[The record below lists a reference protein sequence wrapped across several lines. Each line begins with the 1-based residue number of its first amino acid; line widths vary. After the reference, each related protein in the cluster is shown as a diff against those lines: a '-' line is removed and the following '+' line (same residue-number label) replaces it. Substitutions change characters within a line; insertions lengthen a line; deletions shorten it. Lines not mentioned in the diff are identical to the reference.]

1 MELKEKVKGLPS
13 SPGVY
18 LMKDS
23 LETIIYV
30 GKSKNLKSRVGSYF
44 VKSKSHS
51 PKVVKLVQN
60 LKDFDYIL
68 TDTEFEAFLLE
79 CKLIQEIKP
88 RYNSMMKSP
97 SSYPYICIAI
107 EEDYPTMEVINY
119 RSQDSNVLY
128 FGPYT
133 NKNIV
138 ERAVQGIK
146 ECCKLLCNNPT
157 RKDSGCLNYAL
168 GLCIGL
174 CQGKVSS
181 QQYKDIF
188 LRITSLLSGTDE
200 GILNEM
206 KENMLLA
213 SEKFDFETAAKY
225 RDYISSVNS
234 LINKE
239 KVIDFTEKNNN
250 IVLLEKL
257 DQDIIKVFFIKGN
270 KALCNEKYKL
280 TIENIEDVKEQIR
293 NAILNCFSPS
303 STPSSFAINK
313 DEIDQSQIIYSY
325 LKENKSYYMIIT
337 EEWLQVDKVT
347 LLDNEIRKLILSLG

>member
-88 RYNSMMKSP
+88 RYNSMMKS
-97 SSYPYICIAI
+97 SLSYPYICIAI
-107 EEDYPTMEVINY
+107 EEDYPTMEVVNY
-119 RSQDSNVLY
+119 RLQDSNVLY

-146 ECCKLLCNNPT
+146 ECCKILCSNPT
-157 RKDSGCLNYAL
+157 RKGSGCLNYSL

-188 LRITSLLSGTDE
+188 HRITSLLSGTDE

-206 KENMLLA
+206 KKKMLLA
-213 SEKFDFETAAKY
+213 SDRFDFETAARY
-225 RDYISSVNS
+225 RDYISAVTS

-250 IVLLEKL
+250 IVLLERL
-257 DQDIIKVFFIKGN
+257 DQKMIKIFFIKGCTI
-270 KALCNEKYKL
+270 LYCEKYSLQSTDKEIVKNL
-280 TIENIEDVKEQIR
+280 IKKHIYTLFRKDTAANHNIRID
-293 NAILNCFSPS
+293 
-303 STPSSFAINK
+303 K
-313 DEIDQSQIIYSY
+313 DMIDESQIIYSY
-325 LKENKSYYMIIT
+325 LRNNNKKYIIIPEKFIEFEENQNIEELLT
-337 EEWLQVDKVT
+337 E
-347 LLDNEIRKLILSLG
+347 